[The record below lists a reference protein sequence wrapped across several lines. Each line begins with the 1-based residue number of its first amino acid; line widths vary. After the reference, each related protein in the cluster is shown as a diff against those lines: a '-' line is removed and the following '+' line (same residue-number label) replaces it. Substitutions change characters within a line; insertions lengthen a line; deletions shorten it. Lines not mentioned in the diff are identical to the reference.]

1 MLISTLLRYFKNRSA
16 TELPLLVQTVVV
28 LCGEQVRSDILWLIP
43 ETGVLF
49 ERQLKV
55 MPMGASVDMSDWFR
69 KKTGSSSLFL
79 CVCTQAS
86 PVER

>member
-1 MLISTLLRYFKNRSA
+1 MLISTLQRYFKNRST

-43 ETGVLF
+43 ERGVLF

-55 MPMGASVDMSDWFR
+55 MLIADSVDM
-69 KKTGSSSLFL
+69 
-79 CVCTQAS
+79 
-86 PVER
+86 